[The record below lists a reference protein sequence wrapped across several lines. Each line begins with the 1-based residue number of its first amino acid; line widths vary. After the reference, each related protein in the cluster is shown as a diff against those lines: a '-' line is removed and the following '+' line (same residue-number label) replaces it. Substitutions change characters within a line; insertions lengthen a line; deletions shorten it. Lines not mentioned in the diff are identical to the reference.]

1 MLRKIKSHLA
11 ILLMLAL
18 AFTLLIPAPVQ
29 AASKAPAK
37 VTIASV
43 KTSGTNKVV
52 IKWRKAKYAT
62 NYRIYW
68 KQAGTKKWRTL
79 ATVKSNR
86 TSYTHKSS
94 SKAKLVGGKKYVYT
108 VRAYNRYGR
117 KWGAYNSKGKT
128 VIIPAVPGKVNIT
141 QTNATSSRKVT
152 ITWNKTS
159 NATSYRVFYKKSGAK
174 KWITVANVSASK
186 NSYTHSNNKKTPLAA
201 GSKYVY
207 TVRAYNKTSRKWGAY
222 NTNGVI
228 VTVPKKNAPAPTQ
241 PAKPTAVPTQKPK
254 PTTPV
259 IPSPSPEDTPDIS
272 GPTSTPTPAP
282 AKPTEAP
289 KPTAT
294 PVPAK
299 PTATPVPAKP
309 TATPAPVKVSNVT
322 VNPATVKLTSK
333 GQNIQLSVSV
343 LPSNAENQSISWSS
357 SDTSVATVS
366 SDGTVTAVSNGTTT
380 VTASAVDG
388 SGKNGSCNVVVEI
401 PNENLETITIEGGKS
416 NSVSIGKTFYPD
428 IIDFKKVTFEYYNSN
443 GILYND
449 RITYNSRSAALSFR
463 ALRKG
468 QIEIIV
474 RYNGAYLKKCLI
486 VVTSNWNEYLAYE
499 SWRHSIENQIWTN
512 DMSSKDKM
520 DAAKNYIQ
528 THFTHKDGS
537 PAAWYAYTGTVAD
550 CITASEFM
558 GGFAADAGLKI
569 QYGSTLS
576 GQYYDYLVEASSAG
590 GHTFTR
596 ILINNSWV
604 IYDANPPH

>member
-29 AASKAPAK
+29 AASKKKPAK
-37 VTIASV
+37 VTVTSV
-43 KTSGTNKVV
+43 KASGTNQVV
-52 IKWRKAKYAT
+52 IKWKKAKYAT

-68 KQAGTKKWRTL
+68 KQSGAKKWKTL

-94 SKAKLVGGKKYVYT
+94 NKAKLVGGKKYVYT

-128 VIIPAVPGKVNIT
+128 VTIPAVPGKVNIT
-141 QTNATSSRKVT
+141 QTNATSDQKVT

-174 KWITVANVSASK
+174 KWITVANVSAAK

-207 TVRAYNKTSRKWGAY
+207 TVRAYNKTSRTWGAY
-222 NTNGVI
+222 NTNGVV
-228 VTVPKKNAPAPTQ
+228 VTVPKKNAPIPTQ

-259 IPSPSPEDTPDIS
+259 IPSPAPEDTPDIS

-294 PVPAK
+294 PVP
-299 PTATPVPAKP
+299 
-309 TATPAPVKVSNVT
+309 VKVNSVT
-322 VNPATVKLTSK
+322 INPSTIKLTSK
-333 GQNIQLSVSV
+333 GQTSQLSASI
-343 LPSNAENQSISWSS
+343 LPSNAENKSIVWSTS
-357 SDTSVATVS
+357 NASVATV
-366 SDGTVTAVSNGTTT
+366 DNNGVVTAVANGNATI
-380 VTASAVDG
+380 TAAALDG
-388 SGKNGSCNVVVEI
+388 SGKYAECSVAVEI
-401 PNENLETITIEGGKS
+401 PKENNQVVELAGGESKILSIWNEDYTEN
-416 NSVSIGKTFYPD
+416 
-428 IIDFKKVTFEYYNSN
+428 IDVTQVTFEYNTQLDLFSN
-443 GILYND
+443 LGYDVRTGKYIKMTIKAQKQGSCTIL
-449 RITYNSRSAALSFR
+449 A
-463 ALRKG
+463 K
-468 QIEIIV
+468 
-474 RYNGAYLKKCLI
+474 YNGKILKKWTI
-486 VVTSNWNEYLAYE
+486 NVTSNWDEYIGYVNWRKQVE
-499 SWRHSIENQIWTN
+499 SQIWTSS
-512 DMSSKDKM
+512 MSLKEKM
-520 DAAKNYIQ
+520 DAAKDYIQ
-528 THFTHKDGS
+528 SHFIHKDGS
-537 PAAWYAYTGTVAD
+537 DAAVSAYKGNLAD

-558 GGFAADAGLKI
+558 GDFAKDANTKV
-569 QYGSTLS
+569 QYGSTYT
-576 GQYYDYLVEASSAG
+576 GKFYDYLVSASSDG

-596 ILINNSWV
+596 ILINNEWV
-604 IYDANPPH
+604 IYDANPPHA

>member
-29 AASKAPAK
+29 AASKKKPVK
-37 VTIASV
+37 VTVTSV

-68 KQAGTKKWRTL
+68 KQAGTKKWSTL
-79 ATVKSNR
+79 TTVKSNR
-86 TSYTHKSS
+86 TSYTHKSN
-94 SKAKLVGGKKYVYT
+94 SKAKLIGGKKYVYT

-128 VIIPAVPGKVNIT
+128 VTIPAVPGKVNIT
-141 QTNATSSRKVT
+141 QTNATSNRKVT

-186 NSYTHSNNKKTPLAA
+186 NSYTHSNNKKTPLVV

-222 NTNGVI
+222 NTNGVV
-228 VTVPKKNAPAPTQ
+228 VTVPKKNAPGPTQ
-241 PAKPTAVPTQKPK
+241 PTKPTAVPTQKPK
-254 PTTPV
+254 PTTPI
-259 IPSPSPEDTPDIS
+259 IPSPAPEDTPDIS

-299 PTATPVPAKP
+299 PTATP
-309 TATPAPVKVSNVT
+309 APVKVTSVS
-322 VNPATVKLTSK
+322 VSPANVKLTKK
-333 GQNIQLSVSV
+333 GETATLSATV

-366 SDGTVTAVSNGTTT
+366 SDGTVTAVANGTTT
-380 VTASAVDG
+380 ITASAVDG
-388 SGKNGSCNVVVEI
+388 SGKNGSCSVVIEI
-401 PNENLETITIEGGKS
+401 PSENIQTIELAGGESK
-416 NSVSIGKTFYPD
+416 NLSIWDDDYTENIDTSKVIFNLQNIDNICIVNGFDTDYRRTMVNISAIRQGTATIIASYEGKVIMRWT
-428 IIDFKKVTFEYYNSN
+428 VN
-443 GILYND
+443 
-449 RITYNSRSAALSFR
+449 
-463 ALRKG
+463 
-468 QIEIIV
+468 
-474 RYNGAYLKKCLI
+474 
-486 VVTSNWNEYLAYE
+486 VTSNWNEYLAYE

-512 DMSSKDKM
+512 DMSVKEKCDAAQNYIKTNFKYKAGYSQGYMIYEDKM
-520 DAAKNYIQ
+520 C
-528 THFTHKDGS
+528 
-537 PAAWYAYTGTVAD
+537 D
-550 CITASEFM
+550 CIGASNIM
-558 GGFAADAGLKI
+558 GDFAKDINCTVGYVNMRAD
-569 QYGSTLS
+569 TV
-576 GQYYDYLVEASSAG
+576 YDYLSDAVAAG
-590 GHTFTR
+590 GSHIFTV
-596 ILINNSWV
+596 IKLNGDWV
-604 IYDANPPH
+604 SYDAQPQHN

>member
-79 ATVKSNR
+79 TTVKSNK
-86 TSYTHKSS
+86 TSYTHKSN
-94 SKAKLVGGKKYVYT
+94 SKAKLIGGKKYVYT

-128 VIIPAVPGKVNIT
+128 VTIPAVPGKVNIT
-141 QTNATSSRKVT
+141 QTNATSDQKVT

-222 NTNGVI
+222 NTKGVV
-228 VTVPKKNAPAPTQ
+228 VTVPKKNAPVPTQ

-282 AKPTEAP
+282 AQ
-289 KPTAT
+289 
-294 PVPAK
+294 
-299 PTATPVPAKP
+299 P
-309 TATPAPVKVSNVT
+309 TATPAPVKVSSVT
-322 VNPATVKLTSK
+322 INPSTLKLTSK
-333 GQNIQLSVSV
+333 GQTAQLSASV
-343 LPSNAENQSISWSS
+343 LPNNAENKSIAWSTS
-357 SDTSVATVS
+357 NASVATV
-366 SDGTVTAVSNGTTT
+366 DNNGVVTAVANGNATI
-380 VTASAVDG
+380 TAAALDG
-388 SGKNGSCNVVVEI
+388 SGKSGSCTVTVEI
-401 PNENLETITIEGGKS
+401 TDESNQIVELTGGTSKILSIWNEDYTEN
-416 NSVSIGKTFYPD
+416 
-428 IIDFKKVTFEYYNSN
+428 IDVTQITFEYNSTSDIFSN
-443 GILYND
+443 LGYDIRTGVFNKMTIKAQRQGSCVVL
-449 RITYNSRSAALSFR
+449 A
-463 ALRKG
+463 K
-468 QIEIIV
+468 
-474 RYNGAYLKKCLI
+474 YNGKILKKWTI
-486 VVTSNWNEYLAYE
+486 NVTSDWTEYIGYVNWRKQVE
-499 SWRHSIENQIWTN
+499 SQIWTN
-512 DMSSKDKM
+512 GMSVKEKC
-520 DAAKNYIQ
+520 DAAKNYIK
-528 THFTHKDGS
+528 TNFVYSTKT
-537 PAAWYAYTGTVAD
+537 AAAVYAYNTCKGID
-550 CITASEFM
+550 CFTATEFM
-558 GGFAADAGLKI
+558 GDFAKDAGAQMKYANNGSSQMFDYFADAK
-569 QYGSTLS
+569 
-576 GQYYDYLVEASSAG
+576 VAG
-590 GHTFTR
+590 GNHTFNM
-596 ILINNSWV
+596 IFIDGQW
-604 IYDANPPH
+604 IPCDACPTP

>member
-1 MLRKIKSHLA
+1 MFNLRKRKGIVAALVVVLA
-11 ILLMLAL
+11 IML
-18 AFTLLIPAPVQ
+18 IVPVMLQ
-29 AASKAPAK
+29 TPSEAASKKRPAK
-37 VTIASV
+37 VTVTSV

-86 TSYTHKSS
+86 TSYTHKSN
-94 SKAKLVGGKKYVYT
+94 SKAKLIGGKKYVYT

-152 ITWNKTS
+152 ITWDKTS

-186 NSYTHSNNKKTPLAA
+186 NSYTHSNNKKTPLVA

-222 NTNGVI
+222 NTKGVV
-228 VTVPKKNAPAPTQ
+228 VTVPKKNAPVPTQ

-282 AKPTEAP
+282 
-289 KPTAT
+289 
-294 PVPAK
+294 
-299 PTATPVPAKP
+299 
-309 TATPAPVKVSNVT
+309 VKVSNVT

-333 GQNIQLSVSV
+333 GQNTQLSVSV
-343 LPSNAENQSISWSS
+343 LPSNAENKSIVWSTS
-357 SDTSVATVS
+357 NASVATV
-366 SDGTVTAVSNGTTT
+366 DNNGVVTAVANGNATI
-380 VTASAVDG
+380 TAAALDG
-388 SGKNGSCNVVVEI
+388 SGKYAECSVTVEI
-401 PNENLETITIEGGKS
+401 PNENNQVIELVGGESKKIGITKSSFPEITDFSRVTFDCKNTGSTYEIGGFDYIS
-416 NSVSIGKTFYPD
+416 TRAAVSIK
-428 IIDFKKVTFEYYNSN
+428 
-443 GILYND
+443 
-449 RITYNSRSAALSFR
+449 

-468 QIEIIV
+468 NGIITASYENRV
-474 RYNGAYLKKCLI
+474 IARWTIN
-486 VVTSNWNEYLAYE
+486 VTSDWAEYIGYVNW
-499 SWRHSIENQIWTN
+499 RKQIENQIWTAS
-512 DMSSKDKM
+512 MSQKEKMKATESYIKNHYGYENGSSDAVKVYLDKTIDCHAATEMMGDFAKDINLQVKYVN
-520 DAAKNYIQ
+520 AV
-528 THFTHKDGS
+528 
-537 PAAWYAYTGTVAD
+537 TGN
-550 CITASEFM
+550 I
-558 GGFAADAGLKI
+558 
-569 QYGSTLS
+569 
-576 GQYYDYLVEASSAG
+576 YDYKVKATSEG
-590 GHTFTR
+590 GHTYN
-596 ILINNSWV
+596 LIFVDNNWEKF
-604 IYDANPPH
+604 DATPTP

>member
-86 TSYTHKSS
+86 TSYTHKSN
-94 SKAKLVGGKKYVYT
+94 SKAKLIGGKKYVYT

-128 VIIPAVPGKVNIT
+128 VTIPAVPGKVNIT
-141 QTNATSSRKVT
+141 QTNATSNRKVT
-152 ITWNKTS
+152 ITWDKTS

-186 NSYTHSNNKKTPLAA
+186 NSYTHSNNKKTPLVV

-222 NTNGVI
+222 NTNGVV
-228 VTVPKKNAPAPTQ
+228 VTVPKKNAPGPTQ
-241 PAKPTAVPTQKPK
+241 PTKPTAVPTQKPK
-254 PTTPV
+254 PTTPI
-259 IPSPSPEDTPDIS
+259 IPSPAPEDTPDIS

-289 KPTAT
+289 
-294 PVPAK
+294 K

-343 LPSNAENQSISWSS
+343 LPNNAENKSIVWSTS
-357 SDTSVATVS
+357 NASVATV
-366 SDGTVTAVSNGTTT
+366 DNNGVVTAVANGNATI
-380 VTASAVDG
+380 TAAALDG
-388 SGKNGSCNVVVEI
+388 SGKYAECSVVVEI
-401 PNENLETITIEGGKS
+401 PNEDSQVVELAGAESTVLSVWNEDYPEDIDVTKIVFEYDNSQDYFDVMGQKVSANRWSRITIKACRQSTS
-416 NSVSIGKTFYPD
+416 NIFAK
-428 IIDFKKVTFEYYNSN
+428 
-443 GILYND
+443 
-449 RITYNSRSAALSFR
+449 
-463 ALRKG
+463 
-468 QIEIIV
+468 
-474 RYNGAYLKKCLI
+474 YNGKILKKWTI
-486 VVTSNWNEYLAYE
+486 NITSNWDEYLGYVNWRKQVE
-499 SWRHSIENQIWTN
+499 SQIWTN
-512 DMSSKDKM
+512 GMSVKEKC
-520 DAAKNYIQ
+520 DAAKEYIK
-528 THFTHKDGS
+528 TNFTYKLGYCQGVLIYEDKMC
-537 PAAWYAYTGTVAD
+537 D
-550 CITASEFM
+550 CIGASNIM
-558 GGFAADAGLKI
+558 GDFAKDINCTVGYVNMGTDTVYTYLSDA
-569 QYGSTLS
+569 
-576 GQYYDYLVEASSAG
+576 VSAG
-590 GHTFTR
+590 GNHIFT
-596 ILINNSWV
+596 V
-604 IYDANPPH
+604 IQMNGTWESYDAQPQHN